1 MRNWGKYLGDL
12 PEMKPTCSVEWT
24 NEALLNEGALTCARL
39 RGVRS
44 SLRDHYRMMRNNGRV
59 ARARSWLYTEQ
70 DEKSLD
76 FKTAF
81 FDMLITA
88 VRAKTRTKTVKITLL
103 SLLLAAGAHAFAVQ
117 WIPDASVLSVFA
129 KKNPPATDN

>member
-1 MRNWGKYLGDL
+1 
-12 PEMKPTCSVEWT
+12 
-24 NEALLNEGALTCARL
+24 
-39 RGVRS
+39 
-44 SLRDHYRMMRNNGRV
+44 MRNNGRV